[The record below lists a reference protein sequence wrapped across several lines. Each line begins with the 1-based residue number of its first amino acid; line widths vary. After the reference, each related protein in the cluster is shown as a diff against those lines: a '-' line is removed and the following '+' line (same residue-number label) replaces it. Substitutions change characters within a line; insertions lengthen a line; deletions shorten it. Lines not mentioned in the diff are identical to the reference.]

1 MTPATTSTAI
11 DVCETASRRSASR
24 LWRWLGLIF
33 VLSFGALG
41 YLGWQIYLTA
51 PPIPRS
57 VATTD
62 GEVLFTG
69 EQIQLGQQAW
79 MAAGGQQLGTVWGHG
94 SYVAPDWSA
103 DWLHREATA
112 LQAIRSAEQRKA
124 APTLTQAD
132 QAAVDARV
140 RDEMRRNTYDETTG
154 TVKVSAERAKAIR
167 EVAGHYEGLFGT
179 EPSLAKLR
187 DQYAMTEGALPEKSD
202 RQALAAF
209 FFWTSW
215 AATTNRP
222 GETDLSYTSNWP
234 HEPLVGNTMSTS
246 AAMWSMVSI
255 ILLLAGIAAMLW
267 LQGGAKHEEEA
278 KVPAADPLLGAK
290 ATPSMKATRKYFFVV
305 IGLMLLQIGMGAITA
320 HYAVEGQSFFGIPLA
335 QVLPY
340 VVSRTVHTQIGIFW
354 IATAWLATG
363 LYVAPLLAG
372 REPKLQKLGVDA
384 LFWALIVVVL
394 GSTITGWLGTL
405 QHRGVDFSFWLG
417 NQGLEFT
424 SMGRIWQILLFVGLL
439 FWVFLLGRA
448 LWPALKKASETRGLI
463 AMVFLS
469 ATCIGGFYATSL
481 TWGQHTHYSMI
492 EYWRWWLVHLWVEGF
507 FEVFA
512 TAVVAL
518 IFTNLGLIRAA
529 SANRAIIAETIVF
542 LFGGILGT
550 LHHLYWTGT
559 PTSVIAVGSVFSAL
573 EVVPL
578 TLIGLEA
585 LQTYRRSKAVPWL
598 GAYKWVIMSFVAV
611 GFWNT
616 VGAGLLGFAINPP
629 ASLYYVQGLN
639 MTAAHGHAALFGVYG
654 MLGIG
659 LMLFCLRGLYDRALH
674 VDRFLK
680 PAFWSLNIGLAMM
693 VFLSLLPAG
702 IYQAWASISKGL
714 WYARSPEIIHSTVM
728 ESLVWL
734 RVPGDI
740 VFAVGSVLLA
750 VYALKLLRPG
760 GRAASAPV
768 HAPPALAAH

>member
-1 MTPATTSTAI
+1 VSN
-11 DVCETASRRSASR
+11 ER
-24 LWRWLGLIF
+24 
-33 VLSFGALG
+33 
-41 YLGWQIYLTA
+41 
-51 PPIPRS
+51 
-57 VATTD
+57 
-62 GEVLFTG
+62 
-69 EQIQLGQQAW
+69 
-79 MAAGGQQLGTVWGHG
+79 AA
-94 SYVAPDWSA
+94 
-103 DWLHREATA
+103 
-112 LQAIRSAEQRKA
+112 AIRG
-124 APTLTQAD
+124 
-132 QAAVDARV
+132 VARHF
-140 RDEMRRNTYDETTG
+140 DD
-154 TVKVSAERAKAIR
+154 
-167 EVAGHYEGLFGT
+167 LFGT
-179 EPSLAKLR
+179 EPSLATLR
-187 DQYAMTEGALPEKSD
+187 GHYAMTEGALPEKAD
-202 RQALAAF
+202 RQALTAF

-215 AATTNRP
+215 AAATNRP
-222 GETDLSYTSNWP
+222 GETELSYTSNWP
-234 HEPLVGNTMSTS
+234 HEPLVGNKMSTS

-255 ILLLAGIAAMLW
+255 VLLLAGIAAMLW
-267 LQGGAKHEEEA
+267 LQKPDAHEAAA

-290 ATPSMKATRKYFFVV
+290 ATPSMKATRKYFFTV
-305 IGLMLLQIGMGAITA
+305 IGLMLLQIGMGVITA
-320 HYAVEGQSFFGIPLA
+320 HYAVEGQSFFGLPLG
-335 QVLPY
+335 QILPY
-340 VVSRTVHTQIGIFW
+340 TISRTIHTQIGIFW

-363 LYVAPLLAG
+363 LYVAPLLSG
-372 REPKLQKLGVDA
+372 REPKFQKLGVDA

-405 QHRGVDFSFWLG
+405 QHRGVDFSFWIG
-417 NQGLEFT
+417 NQGLEYT
-424 SMGRIWQILLFVGLL
+424 SMGRVWQILLFIGLL

-448 LWPALKKASETRGLI
+448 LWPALKKPSETRGLI

-585 LQTYRRSKAVPWL
+585 LQTYRRARNVAWL

-654 MLGIG
+654 MLGVG
-659 LMLFCLRGLYDRALH
+659 LLLFCLRGLYDRALH
-674 VDRFLK
+674 ADKFLK

-693 VFLSLLPAG
+693 VFMSLLPAG

-714 WYARSPEIIHSTVM
+714 WYARSAEFIHSQAM
-728 ESLVWL
+728 ETLVWL

-740 VFAVGSVLLA
+740 VFAAGSVFLA
-750 VYALKLLRPG
+750 VYALRLLRPASSVKIPVG
-760 GRAASAPV
+760 AVAAGD
-768 HAPPALAAH
+768 

>member
-1 MTPATTSTAI
+1 MKTN
-11 DVCETASRRSASR
+11 SR

-41 YLGWQIYLTA
+41 YLGWQIYLFA
-51 PPIPRS
+51 PPIPKT
-57 VATTD
+57 VVTVQ

-69 EQIQLGQQAW
+69 EQIQRGQQAW

-103 DWLHREATA
+103 DWLHREALA
-112 LQAIRSAEQRKA
+112 LHKTRAAQQPGGQAVGSDARAV
-124 APTLTQAD
+124 
-132 QAAVDARV
+132 VDAQV
-140 RDEMRRNTYDETTG
+140 RSEMRRNTYDEASG
-154 TVKVSAERAKAIR
+154 AVKVSSERAQAIR
-167 EVAGHYEGLFGT
+167 EVASHYEALFGT
-179 EPSLAKLR
+179 EASLAALR
-187 DQYAMTEGALPEKSD
+187 EQYAMVEGALPEQAD

-209 FFWTSW
+209 FFWSSW
-215 AATTNRP
+215 AASTDRP
-222 GETDLSYTSNWP
+222 GEAGLSYTSNWP

-267 LQGGAKHEEEA
+267 LHGRDQHEEEA
-278 KVPAADPLLGAK
+278 QPPKADPFLGLK

-305 IGLMLLQIGMGAITA
+305 IALMLLQIAMGIITA
-320 HYAVEGQSFFGIPLA
+320 HYAVEGQAFFGIPLA
-335 QVLPY
+335 EVLPY
-340 VVSRTVHTQIGIFW
+340 VSSRTIHTQVGIFW

-363 LYVAPLLAG
+363 LYIAPLLSG
-372 REPKLQKLGVDA
+372 REPRLQKLGVDA

-394 GSTITGWLGTL
+394 GSTLTGWLGTL
-405 QHRGVDFSFWLG
+405 QRQGTDFSFWLG

-424 SMGRIWQILLFVGLL
+424 SMGRVWQLLLFVGLL

-448 LWPALKKASETRGLI
+448 LWPALKRPSESRGLI

-512 TAVVAL
+512 TAVIAL
-518 IFTNLGLIRAA
+518 IFTNLGLVRPA
-529 SANRAIIAETIVF
+529 SANRAIVAETIVF

-550 LHHLYWTGT
+550 LHHLYFTGT
-559 PTSVIAVGSVFSAL
+559 PTSVIAVGAVFSAL

-585 LQTYRRSKAVPWL
+585 MQTYRRSQSVAWL
-598 GAYKWVIMSFVAV
+598 QAYRWPILCFVAV

-629 ASLYYVQGLN
+629 AALYYVQGLN

-659 LMLFCLRGLYDRALH
+659 LMLFCLRSLFERSLHADRY
-674 VDRFLK
+674 LK
-680 PAFWSLNIGLAMM
+680 PGFWGLNVGLAMM
-693 VFLSLLPAG
+693 VFMSLLPAG

-714 WYARSPEIIHSTVM
+714 WYARSPEVIHSTVM
-728 ESLVWL
+728 ETLVWL
-734 RVPGDI
+734 RVPGDV
-740 VFAVGSVLLA
+740 VFAAGSACLA
-750 VYALKLLRPG
+750 VYAWRLLRPVA
-760 GRAASAPV
+760 RRRTAAPV
-768 HAPPALAAH
+768 LPAAAAKR

>member
-1 MTPATTSTAI
+1 MKSN
-11 DVCETASRRSASR
+11 SR
-24 LWRWLGLIF
+24 LWRWLGLIC

-41 YLGWQIYLTA
+41 YLGWQIYLSA
-51 PPIPRS
+51 PPIPKT
-57 VATTD
+57 VVTTE

-69 EQIQLGQQAW
+69 EQVQYGQQAW
-79 MAAGGQQLGTVWGHG
+79 RSAGGQQLGSVWGHG
-94 SYVAPDWSA
+94 GYVAPDWSA

-112 LQAIRSAEQRKA
+112 LQGILAAQRGQAGEMTA
-124 APTLTQAD
+124 AD
-132 QAAVDARV
+132 KAAVDASV
-140 RDEMRRNTYDETTG
+140 REDMRRNTYDDNTG
-154 TVKVSAERAKAIR
+154 AVTVSLDRARAIR
-167 EVAGHYEGLFGT
+167 EVANHYEGLFGT

-187 DQYAMTEGALPEKSD
+187 EQYAMTEGALPGKVE

-209 FFWTSW
+209 FFWSSW
-215 AATTNRP
+215 AAVTNRP

-246 AAMWSMVSI
+246 AAMWSMVSV

-267 LQGGAKHEEEA
+267 LHGSEKHEEEA
-278 KVPAADPLLGAK
+278 RPPKADPLLGAK
-290 ATPSMKATRKYFFVV
+290 ATPSMKATRKYFFTV
-305 IGLMLLQIGMGAITA
+305 IGLMLLQIAMGVVTA
-320 HYAVEGQSFFGIPLA
+320 HYAVEGDAFFGFPLA
-335 QVLPY
+335 EVLPY
-340 VVSRTVHTQIGIFW
+340 VTSRTIHTQVGIFW

-363 LYVAPLLAG
+363 LYVAPLLSG

-424 SMGRIWQILLFVGLL
+424 SMGRVWQLLLFAGLL

-448 LWPALKKASETRGLI
+448 LWPALRRPSETRGLI

-469 ATCIGGFYATSL
+469 ASCIGGFYATSL
-481 TWGQHTHYSMI
+481 TWGQHTHYAMV

-518 IFTNLGLIRAA
+518 IFTNLGLVRAA
-529 SANRAIIAETIVF
+529 SANRAIVAETIVF

-585 LQTYRRSKAVPWL
+585 LQTYRRSKDVAWL
-598 GAYKWVIMSFVAV
+598 GAYKWVILSFVAV

-659 LMLFCLRGLYDRALH
+659 LMLFCLRGLYARHLH
-674 VDRFLK
+674 ADGLLK
-680 PAFWSLNIGLAMM
+680 PAYWGLNIGLAMM

-702 IYQAWASISKGL
+702 IYQAWASMSKGL
-714 WYARSPEIIHSTVM
+714 WYARSPEIIHSGVM
-728 ESLVWL
+728 ETLVWL

-740 VFAVGSVLLA
+740 VFAAGSLFLA
-750 VYALKLLRPG
+750 WYALTLLRRP
-760 GRAASAPV
+760 AADRLPV
-768 HAPPALAAH
+768 GAIPAAAAAGADAL

>member
-1 MTPATTSTAI
+1 M
-11 DVCETASRRSASR
+11 RSNHG

-51 PPIPRS
+51 PPIPKA
-57 VATTD
+57 VVTTSGD
-62 GEVLFTG
+62 VLFTG
-69 EQIQLGQQAW
+69 EQVQRGQQVWLAS
-79 MAAGGQQLGTVWGHG
+79 GGQQQGSVWGHG
-94 SYVAPDWSA
+94 AYVAPDWSA
-103 DWLHREATA
+103 DWLHREAVA
-112 LQAIRSAEQRKA
+112 LQAIRTQELRKDPAALTTAERGAIEA
-124 APTLTQAD
+124 ALKE
-132 QAAVDARV
+132 
-140 RDEMRRNTYDETTG
+140 EMRRNTYDQASG
-154 TVKVSAERAKAIR
+154 TITVSRERAQAIR
-167 EVAGHYEGLFGT
+167 EVASHYQGLFGNDA
-179 EPSLAKLR
+179 SLDKLR
-187 DQYAMTEGALPEKSD
+187 DQYAMTEGTVPERTE
-202 RQALAAF
+202 RQALTAF
-209 FFWTSW
+209 FFWTAW
-215 AATTNRP
+215 AAATDRP
-222 GETDLSYTSNWP
+222 GEENLSYTSNWP
-234 HEPLVGNTMSTS
+234 HEPLVGNKMTDS

-255 ILLLAGIAAMLW
+255 VLLLAGIAAMLW
-267 LQGGAKHEEEA
+267 LHGSGKHEPEA
-278 KVPAADPLLGAK
+278 QPPKADPLLGAV
-290 ATPSMKATRKYFFVV
+290 ATPSMKATRKYFFAVV
-305 IGLMLLQIGMGAITA
+305 GLMLLQIGMGVITA
-320 HYAVEGQSFFGIPLA
+320 HYAVEGESFFGIPLA

-340 VVSRTVHTQIGIFW
+340 VVSRTVHTQVGIFW

-363 LYVAPLLAG
+363 LYVAPLLSG
-372 REPKLQKLGVDA
+372 REPKLQKLGVDV
-384 LFWALIVVVL
+384 LFWALIAIVV
-394 GSTITGWLGTL
+394 GSTLTGWLGTL

-448 LWPALKKASETRGLI
+448 LWPALKKPSETRGLI

-481 TWGQHTHYSMI
+481 TWGQHTHYSMV

-518 IFTNLGLIRAA
+518 IFTTLGLVRPA

-550 LHHLYWTGT
+550 LHHLYFTGT
-559 PTSVIAVGSVFSAL
+559 PTSVIAVGAVFSAL

-585 LQTYRRSKAVPWL
+585 LQTYRRSKAMPWL
-598 GAYKWVIMSFVAV
+598 AAYKWPVLCFVAV

-616 VGAGLLGFAINPP
+616 LGAGVLGFAINPP

-659 LMLFCLRGLYDRALH
+659 LMLFCLRGLYERHLH
-674 VDRFLK
+674 ADSLLK

-702 IYQAWASISKGL
+702 IYQAWASVSKGL
-714 WYARSPEIIHSTVM
+714 WYARSAEVIHSSVM
-728 ESLVWL
+728 ETLVWM

-740 VFAVGSVLLA
+740 LFAIGAVFLA
-750 VYALKLLRPG
+750 WYALRLLRRPEG
-760 GRAASAPV
+760 QRTPAGVQPVAAQS
-768 HAPPALAAH
+768 

>member
-1 MTPATTSTAI
+1 MNSTH
-11 DVCETASRRSASR
+11 R

-51 PPIPRS
+51 PPIPKA
-57 VATTD
+57 VATAGGD
-62 GEVLFTG
+62 VIFTG
-69 EQIQLGQQAW
+69 EQIQRGQQAW
-79 MAAGGQQLGTVWGHG
+79 LAAGGQQLGTVWGHG

-103 DWLHREATA
+103 DWLHREALA
-112 LQAIRSAEQRKA
+112 LNAIRAALPAGAA
-124 APTLTQAD
+124 APLSETDRSVVQL
-132 QAAVDARV
+132 RV
-140 RDEMRRNTYDETTG
+140 RDEMRRNTYDDSTG
-154 TVKVSAERAKAIR
+154 AVTITPERARAIR
-167 EVAGHYEGLFGT
+167 EVAGHYTALFGHD
-179 EPSLAKLR
+179 PAFAKLR
-187 DQYAMTEGALPEKSD
+187 EQYAMGEGALPEPSD

-209 FFWTSW
+209 FFWSAW
-215 AATTNRP
+215 AAVTDRP
-222 GETDLSYTSNWP
+222 GETGLSYTSNWP

-255 ILLLAGIAAMLW
+255 VLLLAGIAAMLW
-267 LQGGAKHEEEA
+267 LHGLNKHDEEVQPP
-278 KVPAADPLLGAK
+278 KSDPFLGIK
-290 ATPSMKATRKYFFVV
+290 ATPSMLATRKYFFIV
-305 IGLMLLQIGMGAITA
+305 IALMLLQIGMGVITA
-320 HYAVEGQSFFGIPLA
+320 HYAVEGQAFFGLPLA
-335 QVLPY
+335 EVLPY
-340 VVSRTVHTQIGIFW
+340 VVSRTVHTQVGIFW

-363 LYVAPLLAG
+363 LYVAPLLSG
-372 REPKLQKLGVDA
+372 REPKMQKLGVDLLFYA
-384 LFWALIVVVL
+384 LVFVVL
-394 GSTITGWLGTL
+394 GSTVTGWLGTL

-424 SMGRIWQILLFVGLL
+424 SMGRVWQLLLFGGLL
-439 FWVFLLGRA
+439 FWVLLLGRA
-448 LWPALKKASETRGLI
+448 LWPALKQPGETRGLI

-518 IFTNLGLIRAA
+518 IFTKLGLVRAA
-529 SANRAIIAETIVF
+529 SANRAIVAETIVF

-585 LQTYRRSKAVPWL
+585 LQTWRRTKNVPWL
-598 GAYKWVIMSFVAV
+598 DAYRWPILCFVAV

-616 VGAGLLGFAINPP
+616 LGAGVLGFAINPP
-629 ASLYYVQGLN
+629 AALYYVQGLN

-659 LMLFCLRGLYDRALH
+659 LMLFCLRGLYARGLH
-674 VDRFLK
+674 ADRFLA

-693 VFLSLLPAG
+693 VFMSLLPAG

-714 WYARSPEIIHSTVM
+714 WYARSPEIIHSDVM
-728 ESLVWL
+728 ETLVWL

-740 VFAVGSVLLA
+740 VFAAGSVLLA
-750 VYALKLLRPG
+750 LYAWRLLRPA
-760 GRAASAPV
+760 R
-768 HAPPALAAH
+768 PALQGMAGDARLSRDAT

>member
-1 MTPATTSTAI
+1 MKST
-11 DVCETASRRSASR
+11 RR

-41 YLGWQIYLTA
+41 YLGVQIYLSA
-51 PPIPRS
+51 PPIPKA
-57 VATTD
+57 VVTTE

-79 MAAGGQQLGTVWGHG
+79 MSAGGQQLGTVWGHG

-112 LQAIRSAEQRKA
+112 LQAARSEQQRRVTSSLA
-124 APTLTQAD
+124 ASD

-140 RDEMRRNTYDETTG
+140 RDEMRRNTYDESTG
-154 TVKVSAERAKAIR
+154 TVTVSPDRAKAIR
-167 EVAGHYEGLFGT
+167 EVASHYDGLFGT
-179 EPSLAKLR
+179 DPTLAKLR
-187 DQYAMTEGALPEKSD
+187 EQYAMTEGALPEKAE
-202 RQALAAF
+202 RQALTAF

-215 AATTNRP
+215 AAATDRP
-222 GETDLSYTSNWP
+222 GETGLSYTSNWP
-234 HEPLVGNTMSTS
+234 HEPMVGNTLSTS

-267 LQGGAKHEEEA
+267 LQGSDKHEAEA
-278 KVPAADPLLGAK
+278 EVPKTDPLLGAK

-305 IGLMLLQIGMGAITA
+305 IGLMLLQIGMGVITA
-320 HYAVEGQSFFGIPLA
+320 HYAVEGQSFFGLPLA
-335 QVLPY
+335 HVLPY

-372 REPKLQKLGVDA
+372 REPKYQKLGVDA
-384 LFWALIVVVL
+384 LFYALLVVVL

-405 QHRGVDFSFWLG
+405 QHRGVDFSFWVG

-424 SMGRIWQILLFVGLL
+424 SMGRVWQLLLFGGLL

-448 LWPALKKASETRGLI
+448 LWPALKKPSETRGLI

-481 TWGQHTHYSMI
+481 TWGQQTHYSMV

-518 IFTNLGLIRAA
+518 IFTNLGLVRAS
-529 SANRAIIAETIVF
+529 SANRAIVAETIVF

-559 PTSVIAVGSVFSAL
+559 PTSVIAVGAVFSAL

-585 LQTYRRSKAVPWL
+585 LQTYRKSKDVQWL
-598 GAYKWVIMSFVAV
+598 SAYKWVILSFVAV

-659 LMLFCLRGLYDRALH
+659 LMLFCLRGLFDRDLH
-674 VDRFLK
+674 ADKFLK

-693 VFLSLLPAG
+693 VFMSLLPAG
-702 IYQAWASISKGL
+702 IYQAWGSITQGL
-714 WYARSPEIIHSTVM
+714 WYARSAEFVHSPLM
-728 ESLVWL
+728 ETFVWL

-740 VFAVGSVLLA
+740 VFAAGSALLA
-750 VYALKLLRPG
+750 AYAWKLLRPTRSSPIPIG
-760 GRAASAPV
+760 AVQAGAKR
-768 HAPPALAAH
+768 